1 MSKPPA
7 VVVMVNWNLKDS
19 LLATL
24 DSFREV
30 DDWVFQMVVSDNA
43 STDGSPEMVH
53 RPPRFVGQIFQQ
65 SLDPCGS

>member
-7 VVVMVNWNLKDS
+7 VVIMVNWNLKDS
-19 LLATL
+19 PLATL

-30 DDWVFQMVVSDNA
+30 DDWVFQMVFSDNA

-53 RPPRFVGQIFQQ
+53 RPLWFVGQIF
-65 SLDPCGS
+65 